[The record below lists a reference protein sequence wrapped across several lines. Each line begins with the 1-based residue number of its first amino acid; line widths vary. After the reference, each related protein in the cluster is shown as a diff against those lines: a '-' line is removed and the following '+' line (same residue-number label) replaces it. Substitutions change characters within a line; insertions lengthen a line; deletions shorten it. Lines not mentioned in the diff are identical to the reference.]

1 MKGWDMKGIFTL
13 ALAACVVPATLAAT
27 QIPDSPSGQ
36 AAPPAAERVRAAEP
50 ASAGQADSL
59 TVQQAVERVL
69 ASHPALQEANQGVAV
84 SRARVEERRTAFS
97 PVVAA
102 EGLYSRIGPVAKL
115 DFQGQNFQL
124 YPANNYNADV
134 SLHHT
139 LYDGG
144 RRQAAVDQAQT
155 MEQGAADNVELVKSR
170 LAYQTIGAF
179 YAIIFLR
186 DDIAVQDEEIAAL
199 QQHLEITQEK
209 VRSGSGTDF
218 EVLTT
223 QVRIATAKSQRV
235 DLVDALQEQTIALRQ
250 LMGAPADE
258 PLNPAG
264 DFAADTSAV
273 DADSL
278 VAMALRQRPELAMA
292 RNAVASA
299 QAQTHLASLGNRPA
313 LSLNLSVGA
322 KNGYVPDLNKPEPN
336 FVAAMAFSVPVF
348 DGHLTRT
355 RVSESEAA
363 VQAAQA
369 RVATLQRQVTTEVQQ
384 AAAAVQASM
393 DKIRASEL
401 QVEQAEAALKLA
413 RTRYEAGV
421 ITNLDIL
428 DAETSLSGARLMDL
442 RARYA
447 LVQSRYRLRQAV
459 GQKIW

>member
-1 MKGWDMKGIFTL
+1 MKGIFTL
-13 ALAACVVPATLAAT
+13 PLAALAVPAALAAT
-27 QIPDSPSGQ
+27 QIPVSPAGQ
-36 AAPPAAERVRAAEP
+36 QAPPAVQATAA
-50 ASAGQADSL
+50 AGQTDSL
-59 TVQQAVERVL
+59 TLKQAVARVI
-69 ASHPALQEANQGVAV
+69 ASHPALREANQGVAA

-115 DFQGQNFQL
+115 DFMGQSFEL
-124 YPANNYNADV
+124 YPANNYNANV
-134 SLHHT
+134 ALRQT
-139 LYDGG
+139 LYDWG
-144 RRQAAVDQAQT
+144 RRQAAVNQALT
-155 MEQGAADNVELVKSR
+155 LEEGATDNVELVKAR

-179 YAIIFLR
+179 YAIIYLR
-186 DDIAVQDEEIAAL
+186 DNIAVQDEEIAAL
-199 QQHLEITQEK
+199 QRHLEITQEK
-209 VRSGSGTDF
+209 VRSGTATDF

-223 QVRIATAKSQRV
+223 QVRIATARSQRV
-235 DLVDALQEQTIALRQ
+235 DLVDALKEQTIALRQ

-258 PLNPAG
+258 ALNPAG
-264 DFAADTSAV
+264 DFVADTSAV

-278 VAMALRQRPELAMA
+278 VALALGQRPELVLA
-292 RNAVASA
+292 RNAVAGA

-313 LSLNLSVGA
+313 LNLAVTVGG
-322 KNGYVPDLNKPEPN
+322 KNGYVPNLNQIKAN
-336 FVAAMAFSVPVF
+336 YVAALAFEVPIF

-369 RVATLQRQVTTEVQQ
+369 RVASLERQVTTEVRQ

-393 DKIRASEL
+393 DKIRASQL
-401 QVEQAEAALKLA
+401 QVQQAQAALALA

-428 DAETSLSGARLMDL
+428 DAETSLSGAKLMEL

-459 GQKIW
+459 GQKVW